1 MPLPAAQISIVM
13 LGVADVAASM
23 RFYGALGF
31 RPKGRPAGDDIAFLD
46 AGGVVLGLY
55 IWDKLADSVGLPA
68 EPRPIAFRG
77 VAIAWNCAST
87 EDVDDLIKAA
97 VAAGARLLGPALK
110 TPWGAYSGYFADA
123 DGHAWEA
130 AYTPGS
136 GFAAAGRVIAPE

>member
-1 MPLPAAQISIVM
+1 MGRSAFGQRAARPAMTLPFSMPAASCW
-13 LGVADVAASM
+13 
-23 RFYGALGF
+23 ALY
-31 RPKGRPAGDDIAFLD
+31 LD
-46 AGGVVLGLY
+46 

-77 VAIAWNCAST
+77 VAIAWNCATT

-110 TPWGAYSGYFADA
+110 TPWGAYSGYFADP